1 MHLTV
6 CMYPYILVL
15 FRGVARGVRGV
26 RSNHLIFGIA
36 FVLCGGGWCNSMAS
50 EGGVLLVPTASGSIF
65 LVFPQS
71 RPRLAFS

>member
-15 FRGVARGVRGV
+15 FRGVASGVRGV

-50 EGGVLLVPTASGSIF
+50 ERRSPSGTYSIGKYFLSVPSKPTQVS
-65 LVFPQS
+65 L
-71 RPRLAFS
+71 